1 MLDTD
6 YSINSSV
13 QSSVLGLAITAALI
27 VMLITA
33 VVTRGSIPKIL
44 GAGLAAGIFLWIIFN
59 VTQVRDLVG
68 KDLDAEAHMSRIPS
82 QSVVVPAPVSGLD
95 TEAADTPTWA

>member
-1 MLDTD
+1 MLDTID
-6 YSINSSV
+6 SINSSV

-95 TEAADTPTWA
+95 TDTPTWA